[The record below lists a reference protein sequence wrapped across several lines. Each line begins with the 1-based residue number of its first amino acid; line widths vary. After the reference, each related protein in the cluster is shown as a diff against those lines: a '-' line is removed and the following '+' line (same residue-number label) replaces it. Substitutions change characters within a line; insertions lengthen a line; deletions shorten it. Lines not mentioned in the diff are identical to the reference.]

1 MTPWTAARFPVHGI
15 LHTKTPEWVAMPL
28 PGDPPD
34 PGMETRPAMSPALT
48 GELRTTN
55 TTWEA
60 WGETIHCT
68 ADDVS
73 ANL

>member
-1 MTPWTAARFPVHGI
+1 
-15 LHTKTPEWVAMPL
+15 MPL

-48 GELRTTN
+48 GGLRTTN

-68 ADDVS
+68 TDDVS